1 MAEPSLPVDPRL
13 LRPLLVLA
21 EELHFTRAAQRLH
34 TTQSALSQ
42 QIARLEL
49 QVGTRLFDRPP
60 LAVALTPAGEALV
73 AGARPA
79 LAAFDRAVDD
89 ARAAA
94 GSVPS
99 ELTLGHVSSLALHV
113 APALVAAFA
122 RLHPGTALRPSDLNI
137 EEQLA
142 ALPAGQIDAALFAA
156 GPDLDRAELGL
167 HVEPVAHTPQF
178 VAIPAGHPVTTRLS
192 PAAVGHPRVRLTD
205 LAGEPW
211 ILPIG
216 TMDATGAPQATM
228 FQTLCERHGFAPRIA
243 HQADSID
250 GLLGLTTAGL
260 GLSAVPWVVT
270 LRRPAGVVLAEIEGE
285 SVDTLLVTAKPPSG
299 LLATLAGVARDVFMA
314 LGAPRRPG
322 GGNAR
327 GASAVVD
334 YRP

>member
-1 MAEPSLPVDPRL
+1 MAEPSFPVDPRL

-60 LAVALTPAGEALV
+60 LPVALTAAGEALV

-79 LAAFDRAVDD
+79 LAAIDHAVDD

-94 GSVPS
+94 GNVPS
-99 ELTLGHVSSLALHV
+99 ELTIGHVSSLALHV
-113 APALVAAFA
+113 APAVVAAFT
-122 RLHPGTALRPSDLNI
+122 RLHPETTLRASDLNI

-156 GPDLDRAELGL
+156 SPDLDRTALGL
-167 HVEPVAHTPQF
+167 HVESVARTPQF
-178 VAIPAGHPVTTRLS
+178 VAIPAAHPVAARLAS
-192 PAAVGHPRVRLTD
+192 AGGDHPRMRLVD
-205 LAGEPW
+205 LADEPW

-228 FQTLCERHGFAPRIA
+228 FQTLCERHGFTPRIA

-260 GLSAVPWVVT
+260 GLAAVPWVVT
-270 LRRPAGVVLAEIEGE
+270 LRNPAGIVLAELEGE
-285 SVDTLLVTAKPPSG
+285 SVDTLLVTAKPPRG
-299 LLATLAGVARDVFMA
+299 PLADLAGVARDVFKA
-314 LGAPRRPG
+314 LGAP
-322 GGNAR
+322 A
-327 GASAVVD
+327 A
-334 YRP
+334 

>member
-1 MAEPSLPVDPRL
+1 MADPSLSVDPRL

-34 TTQSALSQ
+34 TTQPALSQ

-49 QVGTRLFDRPP
+49 QVGARLFDRPP
-60 LAVALTPAGEALV
+60 LPVALTRAGEALV

-79 LAAFDRAVDD
+79 LAAIDHAVHD

-94 GSVPS
+94 GNLPS
-99 ELTLGHVSSLALHV
+99 ELTIGHVSSLALHV

-122 RLHPGTALRPSDLNI
+122 RLHPGTALRASDLNI

-142 ALPAGQIDAALFAA
+142 ALPAGQIDGALFAA
-156 GPDLDRAELGL
+156 SPDLDREALGL
-167 HVEPVAHTPQF
+167 HVEAVARTPQF
-178 VAIPAGHPVTTRLS
+178 VAIPAGHPVAARLA
-192 PAAVGHPRVRLTD
+192 PADGDRPRVRLVD
-205 LAGEPW
+205 LADEPW

-228 FQTLCERHGFAPRIA
+228 FQTLCERHGFAPRIT

-260 GLSAVPWVVT
+260 GLAAVPWVVT
-270 LRRPAGVVLAEIEGE
+270 LREPAGVVLAEIEGE
-285 SVDTLLVTAKPPSG
+285 SVDTLLVTAKPPRG
-299 LLATLAGVARDVFMA
+299 PLADLAGVARSVFSA
-314 LGAPRRPG
+314 LGAPT
-322 GGNAR
+322 A
-327 GASAVVD
+327 
-334 YRP
+334 